1 MINDPEILINEERW
15 KELTMYG
22 IARTK
27 NYEEENYLTCY
38 KIIEHSTMIFK
49 IGIEKRK

>member
-1 MINDPEILINEERW
+1 MINDPERLIYEERL

-27 NYEEENYLTCY
+27 NYKGENHLTCY
-38 KIIEHSTMIFK
+38 KIIEHSIMIFK
-49 IGIEKRK
+49 IGLEKRK